1 MRTVVF
7 VCIEQFLEVLVPLY
21 VRASCDNQH
30 SIHHVRCIRIDKM
43 IQEVWIRGLQEEHQ
57 TPPVEG
63 KLFQFHLYYV
73 LFDLHIF
80 EEEIVKHVF
89 LEIFFG
95 FFLRTRT
102 PPASTNSCKNHHVHI
117 YESYFHLRLFFSFT
131 GMDTVPRLLPD
142 GQQGSEN
149 NMMFLGIDVSPVL
162 SAFIAVWLFLLEL
175 CLFLASNIQ
184 ENFHFLASL
193 VYRVIY
199 NGVKYWLLNG
209 PTIPVFLLG
218 GYQGMEQRDIC
229 SLMKNLPSTYFLE
242 GSGKDACDEAIHFE
256 VTSRT
261 TVVLTAIL
269 TLFFVYGIPRFSQLV
284 HFVWTYNDNMRR
296 EQYARDDFLRRERQE
311 RDDSILEHQQQRRR
325 EEEVRQR
332 NARATVRR
340 NQTME
345 KNAVLRQIFLKMM
358 TILSM
363 NDVDTINKITEMR
376 NILDSLYERRERNL
390 HYQAA
395 IQEIDW
401 QPKRWKIKG
410 SSSTE
415 VIIHQLENA
424 IAEDI
429 SNANTDGEEE
439 DDDNN

>member
-1 MRTVVF
+1 
-7 VCIEQFLEVLVPLY
+7 
-21 VRASCDNQH
+21 
-30 SIHHVRCIRIDKM
+30 
-43 IQEVWIRGLQEEHQ
+43 
-57 TPPVEG
+57 
-63 KLFQFHLYYV
+63 
-73 LFDLHIF
+73 
-80 EEEIVKHVF
+80 
-89 LEIFFG
+89 
-95 FFLRTRT
+95 
-102 PPASTNSCKNHHVHI
+102 
-117 YESYFHLRLFFSFT
+117 
-131 GMDTVPRLLPD
+131 MDTVPRLLPD

-162 SAFIAVWLFLLEL
+162 SAFIDVWLFVLEL
-175 CLFLASNIQ
+175 CLFLVSNIQ
-184 ENFHFLASL
+184 ENFHFLAAL
-193 VYRVIY
+193 VYSLIY

-209 PTIPVFLLG
+209 PAIPVFLLG

-261 TVVLTAIL
+261 TVVLTTIL
-269 TLFFVYGIPRFSQLV
+269 TLFFVYGLPRFCQLTY
-284 HFVWTYNDNMRR
+284 FLWTYADNVRKEEYVR
-296 EQYARDDFLRRERQE
+296 EDFLRRERQE
-311 RDDSILEHQQQRRR
+311 RDDSILERQEQRRR
-325 EEEVRQR
+325 EEEARQR
-332 NARATVRR
+332 NARAAVRR

-345 KNAVLRQIFLKMM
+345 KNAVLRQTFLKMT

-363 NDVDTINKITEMR
+363 NDVDAVNKITEMR
-376 NILDSLYERRERNL
+376 YLLDSLYDRREENP
-390 HYQAA
+390 HYRRAV
-395 IQEIDW
+395 QEIDW
-401 QPKRWKIKG
+401 RPKRWKIKG